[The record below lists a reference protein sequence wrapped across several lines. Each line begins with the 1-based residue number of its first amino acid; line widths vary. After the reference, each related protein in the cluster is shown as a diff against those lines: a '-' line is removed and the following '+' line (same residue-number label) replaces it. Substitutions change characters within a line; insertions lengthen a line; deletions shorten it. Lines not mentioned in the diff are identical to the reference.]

1 MGEWELGIM
10 YHESMFLF
18 FYQNIGNDNK
28 KSFKYMLTVTGK
40 ITFDKILQEK
50 LQVNMTLMV
59 TNNGRRL
66 TLDYK
71 ERSQPLTSYF
81 FCPSHHILMSFDFP
95 FVRLFGVR

>member
-40 ITFDKILQEK
+40 ITFD
-50 LQVNMTLMV
+50 
-59 TNNGRRL
+59 GRRL